1 MDALPEVNLGPDQ
14 LALAFVKACPIAA
27 AVLAL
32 LYGVWK
38 FLLPAV
44 QQFLETRA
52 RINEAQFH
60 REEAARK
67 SRDEAWQASLRE
79 IGQRHQNATEVAVSG
94 FRDALDRSDRVLDRF
109 ADVTT
114 GLARDMGA
122 VKTDVAV
129 LRTDIHAVVQRLG
142 EPSGTFSRVQAASE
156 EECTAAERGADRAAE
171 RSADRTT
178 ADRMPSLKT
187 KAR

>member
-1 MDALPEVNLGPDQ
+1 MPEVTLGPDQ
-14 LALAFVKACPIAA
+14 LALALLKASPVAGAI
-27 AVLAL
+27 LAL
-32 LYGVWK
+32 LFGVWK
-38 FLLPAV
+38 WLLPV
-44 QQFLETRA
+44 LQSLQEGRA
-52 RINEAQFH
+52 RIKEAEFN
-60 REEAARK
+60 REETARK

-79 IGQRHQNATEVAVSG
+79 IGQRHQTATEVAVGG

-142 EPSGTFSRVQAASE
+142 EPSGTFSRVPPPEDAAGE
-156 EECTAAERGADRAAE
+156 RGIADRGDRGAERGGE
-171 RSADRTT
+171 RTT
-178 ADRMPSLKT
+178 ADRMVVK
-187 KAR
+187 KGAARRE